1 LAHDYLLTRELP
13 EVLVELFTGWQ
24 RLGEMPVQVAR
35 YRLASGIEKEV
46 LWRAGVLN
54 PNSDIGG
61 TR

>member
-1 LAHDYLLTRELP
+1 
-13 EVLVELFTGWQ
+13 VLVELFTGWQ

-35 YRLASGIEKEV
+35 YRLASGIEKEA